1 MIIINKFDILYERVT
16 IDYIKLKKII
26 GKLHKSSSSV
36 AFIEKALFNN
46 LVPTFA
52 KVRGQFINS
61 KIKINTEQK
70 IMKEHMDKHYKDI
83 GDLKI
88 AYNKLATNI
97 QLKVGNIF
105 FEYYNYIIR
114 KIFT

>member
-1 MIIINKFDILYERVT
+1 MIIINKFDILYECVT
-16 IDYIKLKKII
+16 VDYIKLKKII

-46 LVPTFA
+46 LVPTFT
-52 KVRGQFINS
+52 KVRGRFINN
-61 KIKINTEQK
+61 KIKISTEQK
-70 IMKEHMDKHYKDI
+70 IMKEHMNKHYKDI
-83 GDLKI
+83 GGLKI
-88 AYNKLATNI
+88 EYNKLATNI

-105 FEYYNYIIR
+105 FEDYNYIIR

>member
-16 IDYIKLKKII
+16 VDYIKLKKII

-46 LVPTFA
+46 LVPTFT
-52 KVRGQFINS
+52 KVRGQFINN
-61 KIKINTEQK
+61 KIKISTEQK
-70 IMKEHMDKHYKDI
+70 IMKEHMNKHYKDI
-83 GDLKI
+83 GGLKI
-88 AYNKLATNI
+88 EYNKLATNI

-105 FEYYNYIIR
+105 FEDYNYIIR